1 MSYSQHDFY
10 SDDPIEGSASPVK
23 KKFPGFVAFL
33 LLIFAGGSFL
43 QTTLAANISI
53 NSGPVE
59 FGQGIAQTTTCSG
72 ATNLTITPSS
82 TLVNSSGGGAFY
94 FSSVTVSNIPD
105 SCYGKDFT
113 IRAYGNTSNTPLA
126 LFNSSTTGAVVWNN
140 DGTFRIGAG
149 GSGATVSSGTG
160 TFTVTFTAP
169 VALASSVFKITLES
183 GAHTDFLSVGAPGPS
198 GGVTFLYSAAGFA
211 CGPTQ
216 NNICHNLEI
225 APADWFGPGGDPM
238 LPWSVDEFDEVSVP
252 AFNGFRPSNESSEN
266 RVGAGLSATL
276 AIIAQNGPYS
286 ISNSYAAGAANA
298 YRGGGH
304 SDWHLPN
311 FDEAIAFNSVYG
323 QLIGQLGVHPTKEYW
338 TSAECGTSGAYK
350 IGRDG
355 SNLFY
360 LGGCN
365 DKVSRDNPL
374 RPIRAF

>member
-1 MSYSQHDFY
+1 M
-10 SDDPIEGSASPVK
+10 
-23 KKFPGFVAFL
+23 
-33 LLIFAGGSFL
+33 SFL
-43 QTTLAANISI
+43 NLEPFDSEPRRKPRNGKQILGLGLLVGVFALGSTLASNITL
-53 NSGPVE
+53 NSGPIE
-59 FGQGIAQTTTCSG
+59 FGQGIAQTTACSG
-72 ATNLTITPSS
+72 ATNLTITPNS
-82 TLVNSSGGGAFY
+82 TFVNSSGGGAFY
-94 FSSVTVSNIPD
+94 FSSVTVSNVPN
-105 SCYGKDFT
+105 SCYGKDF
-113 IRAYGNTSNTPLA
+113 IFRAYGETSNTPLA

-140 DGTFRIGAG
+140 DGTFSIGAG
-149 GSGATVSSGTG
+149 GSGATVNSGTG

-169 VALASSVFKITLES
+169 VALASTVFKITLES
-183 GAHTDFLSVGAPGPS
+183 AAHAEFLSVGAPGPS
-198 GGVTFLYSAAGFA
+198 GGVTFLYSEAGFA

-225 APADWFGPGGDPM
+225 APADWFGTGADPM
-238 LPWSVDEFDEVSVP
+238 LPWSVDDFDEVLVP
-252 AFNGFRPSNESSEN
+252 AFNGFRPSNVSSEN

-286 ISNSYAAGAANA
+286 NSNSYAAGAANA

-311 FDEAIAFNSVYG
+311 FDEANAFNSVYG
-323 QLIGQLGVHPTKEYW
+323 KLVGELGVNPTKEYW
-338 TSAECGTSGAYK
+338 TSAECGGSGAYK

-365 DKVSRDNPL
+365 DKVSTDNPL